1 MARIFWKLLRRR
13 GRDSN
18 SRWLLATTVF
28 KTVSFNRSD
37 TPPAFL
43 PAFIKYEKSLKSKIG
58 RVLTWTAVNIQ
69 CRYKVYNVKI

>member
-1 MARIFWKLLRRR
+1 MVRIFWKLLRRR

-37 TPPAFL
+37 TPPF
-43 PAFIKYEKSLKSKIG
+43 FSIKYENRPKSK
-58 RVLTWTAVNIQ
+58 RAHALTRIAVDIQ
-69 CRYKVYNVKI
+69 CGYNVD